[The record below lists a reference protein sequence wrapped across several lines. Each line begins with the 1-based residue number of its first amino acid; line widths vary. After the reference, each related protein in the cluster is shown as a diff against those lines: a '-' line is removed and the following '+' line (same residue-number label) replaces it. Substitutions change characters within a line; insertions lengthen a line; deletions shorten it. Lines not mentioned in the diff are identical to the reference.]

1 METVIKLWSNW
12 IIYPLAINIL
22 KNGIFIYTVNTFLF
36 RDPSYLLKKKVIG
49 FNWVEAA
56 RGGSIKI
63 NVNLLQNKATHKNM
77 AEQYIM
83 LKVSFSIDNI

>member
-1 METVIKLWSNW
+1 MIKLDYIPFGNKYPKKWY
-12 IIYPLAINIL
+12 IY
-22 KNGIFIYTVNTFLF
+22 YTVNTFLF

-63 NVNLLQNKATHKNM
+63 YVNLLQNKATHKNM
-77 AEQYIM
+77 AEQHIM
-83 LKVSFSIDNI
+83 LKVSFSINNI